1 MVGQVCHVIPNLRPS
16 LSPGRGRRDLTMSA
30 ASVTRVVEAIGPHR
44 LVGAV
49 VTGFQRGSKQLGWPT
64 ANLDPRAFE
73 QKLDAATEG
82 VYVGWAAIDEPSLPA
97 ESRAV
102 HKAILSIGWNV
113 RTASFFS
120 FLGIRLRSTD
130 TGPVFLH
137 SHTLMTSRSARSRR
151 TWCTT
156 LASATFTARR

>member
-1 MVGQVCHVIPNLRPS
+1 M
-16 LSPGRGRRDLTMSA
+16 
-30 ASVTRVVEAIGPHR
+30 TRVVEAIGPHR

-113 RTASFFS
+113 RTASFFPFS
-120 FLGIRLRSTD
+120 ASAYAHRTPVP
-130 TGPVFLH
+130 GPVPVPAPVPVPC
-137 SHTLMTSRSARSRR
+137 S
-151 TWCTT
+151 CTAA
-156 LASATFTARR
+156 L